1 MSAPKLLVIVG
12 PTASGKTDLA
22 VQCCEAIGGEIITA
36 DSVQVY
42 RYFDCGTGKPTN
54 DECQR
59 AVHHLIDVLEPLEA
73 MDAADWALRA
83 ESTLTEI
90 RGRGHVPIVC
100 GGTFLWVRAL
110 ILGLAPAPGA
120 SPEIRQRHCALVEA
134 EGRAALH
141 AELGRRDPASAQ
153 RLNSNDFVRVSR
165 ALEVLE
171 ITGITMSQWQ
181 AEHGFRTK
189 KHDYEL
195 LGVHRERSELDERI
209 ALRAA
214 HMLDTGWLDEVR
226 ELQSRGYASARAMG
240 SVGYRQVAEALN
252 GGAIDRDMLQDSIV
266 RGTRIF
272 ARRQRTWLRDEPV
285 RWVRPDDYA
294 TLLRELRARER
305 EFAA

>member
-22 VQCCEAIGGEIITA
+22 VQCCEALGGEIVTA

-42 RYFDCGTGKPTN
+42 RYFDCGTGKPTH

-59 AVHHLIDVLEPLEA
+59 AVHHLINVLEPLEA

-83 ESTLTEI
+83 ESTLSEI
-90 RGRGHVPIVC
+90 RARGHVPIVC

-120 SPEIRQRHCALVEA
+120 SPEIRQRHRAQVEA

-141 AELGRRDPASAQ
+141 VELGRRDPSSAQ
-153 RLNSNDFVRVSR
+153 RLNPNDFVRVSR

-181 AEHGFRTK
+181 SEHGFRTK

-209 ALRAA
+209 ALRTA

-226 ELQSRGYASARAMG
+226 ELKNRGYADARAMG

-252 GGAIDRDMLQDSIV
+252 RSPIDRNVLQDSIV
-266 RGTRIF
+266 RATRIF

-285 RWVRPDDYA
+285 RWVRPDDHA
-294 TLLRELRARER
+294 SFLRELKARER